1 MSLQETPSANRLH
14 IAIYGRRNAGK
25 SSLINALTRQQT
37 ALVSEIA
44 GTTTDPVQKAM
55 EVRGLGAC
63 VLIDTAGFDDEGEL
77 GELRIKKTK
86 ETIAKA
92 ELAVLVIAAGD
103 ADRADRKITGT
114 SAGVSPN
121 ETFSA
126 ENEAEE
132 AEEIEA
138 EETEE
143 EETEAEETGPDLSA
157 EIQWNKELAAAGIHR
172 VIVVNKCDLGVDE
185 LYLAQIEKKLGS
197 RPIPVSAKTGEGME
211 ELLEAL
217 ARQIPENYGERLITG
232 NLVKSGDVVMLV
244 MPQDSEAPKGRLI
257 LPQVQTIR
265 ELLDRKCISINVT
278 PDTMEAA
285 LASLKKAPD
294 LIITDSQVFGEV
306 YQKLPK
312 ESRLTSFSVLF
323 AAYKGDIHAF
333 KDGAEAIHHLTA
345 DSRILIAE
353 ACTHAPLT
361 EDIGRV
367 KIPAMLRKKFG
378 QSLQIDMVSGADFPQ
393 DLTPYSLIIHCGGC
407 MFNQKYLLS
416 RVERARAAGVPITNY
431 GILIAK
437 LKGILDHVE
446 LPE

>member
-1 MSLQETPSANRLH
+1 MTLQETPSANRLH

-25 SSLINALTRQQT
+25 SSLINALTRQQA

-44 GTTTDPVQKAM
+44 GTTTDPVKKAM

-77 GELRIKKTK
+77 GTLRIKKTR

-92 ELAVLVIAAGD
+92 EIAILVL
-103 ADRADRKITGT
+103 T
-114 SAGVSPN
+114 P
-121 ETFSA
+121 ETK
-126 ENEAEE
+126 
-132 AEEIEA
+132 
-138 EETEE
+138 
-143 EETEAEETGPDLSA
+143 DLSA
-157 EIQWNKELAAAGIHR
+157 EIQWNQELKAAGIRR
-172 VIVVNKCDLGVDE
+172 VAVINKADMGIDSAYAALAAKELGVC
-185 LYLAQIEKKLGS
+185 
-197 RPIPVSAKTGEGME
+197 PIHVSAKTGEGIE
-211 ELLEAL
+211 KLLEAL
-217 ARQIPENYGERLITG
+217 ARQIPENYGERMIAG
-232 NLVKSGDVVMLV
+232 NLVKPGDMVMLV

-265 ELLDRKCISINVT
+265 EMLDRKCISINVT

-323 AAYKGDIHAF
+323 AAYKGDIQAF
-333 KDGAEAIHHLTA
+333 AEGAQAIDTLNA

-353 ACTHAPLT
+353 ACTHAPLS
-361 EDIGRV
+361 EDIGKV
-367 KIPAMLRKKFG
+367 KIPAMLRRKFG
-378 QSLQIDMVSGADFPQ
+378 ENLQIDMVSGADFPQ
-393 DLTPYSLIIHCGGC
+393 NLEPYSLIIHCGGC
-407 MFNQKYLLS
+407 MFNRKYLLS
-416 RVERARAAGVPITNY
+416 RVEQAKSAGVPITNY

-437 LKGILDHVE
+437 LKGILDKVE
-446 LPE
+446 IPQDTTSF